1 MTSSPVDPVLP
12 PPPLPAA
19 VFASGGGSN
28 FQALVDHAALGGAAH
43 SEGEPG
49 DLWRCRLLIS
59 DRPDAGA
66 LARAER
72 AGIPTQVI
80 PVAQRE
86 SREVAEEIL
95 ASLESAG
102 IQFLLLAGYLRL
114 IPFQVVRAF
123 RARILNIHPSLLP
136 AFGGKGM
143 YGRRIHEAVLAHGV
157 RVTGVTV
164 HLVDEEYDRGRILA
178 QWPVSVLPGD
188 DPQRLA
194 NRVLE
199 VEHRLYPRVADHLAR
214 TLLQG
219 RELTPLV
226 TPTLSMPP
234 PMTSHSATLSDPA
247 PVAELPPHEI

>member
-1 MTSSPVDPVLP
+1 MTSSPVDPVP
-12 PPPLPAA
+12 PSPPLRAA

-28 FQALVDHAALGGAAH
+28 FQALLDHAALGGAED
-43 SEGEPG
+43 SGGETG
-49 DLWRCRLLIS
+49 DLWRCSLLIS

-66 LARAER
+66 LARADR
-72 AGIPTQVI
+72 AGIPARVI
-80 PVAQRE
+80 PVAQRDPQ
-86 SREVAEEIL
+86 EVAEEIL
-95 ASLESAG
+95 ATLESAG
-102 IQFLLLAGYLRL
+102 IRFLLLAGYLRL
-114 IPFQVVRAF
+114 IPFQVVRTF

-164 HLVDEEYDRGRILA
+164 HLVDEEYDRGQILA

-188 DPQRLA
+188 DPERLA

-199 VEHRLYPRVADHLAR
+199 VEHRLYPQVADHLAR

-219 RELTPLV
+219 RDLIPLV
-226 TPTLSMPP
+226 TPSLSMPSLV
-234 PMTSHSATLSDPA
+234 TSCSVTLTDPA
-247 PVAELPPHEI
+247 PVAEIPPHES